1 MKTLAT
7 RNGQDSGQKAVLY
20 MAFELGE
27 SKWILRFGDGG
38 TRTRDIRMEARDLD
52 RLELEI
58 ARAKERFQLPRDVRV
73 VSCYEAGRDGFWLHR
88 YLVSQ
93 GVENLVV
100 DSASI
105 EVSRRRRRAK
115 TDRLDV
121 TKLHAMLIRHVC
133 GERVWSVVHVP
144 DVEAEDARQIHRE
157 LQRMKGEARRHRNRI
172 QSLLVTQGISVG
184 VGRGFRE
191 HLEEVEL
198 WDGTE
203 LPEYLKGAVLRE
215 YERLELVQRQIRE
228 LEALRRRMVKE
239 QATAALAKVF
249 SMMQLRGIGLQ
260 SSWVFVMEF
269 FGWRDFGN
277 RREVASLAGLA
288 PTPYNSGGS
297 DREQGIGKAGNG
309 LVRWM
314 TVEIAWG
321 WLRFQPESQLSQW
334 YRERF
339 AGGGSRMR
347 RVGIVALA
355 RKLLIALWRF
365 VEYGE
370 VPEGARLK
378 AA

>member
-7 RNGQDSGQKAVLY
+7 RSDQDSVQEAVLY

-27 SKWILRFGDGG
+27 GKWILRFGNGK
-38 TRTRDIRMEARDLD
+38 RTRDIRMKARDLG
-52 RLELEI
+52 RLEQEI
-58 ARAKERFQLPRDVRV
+58 ARAKDRFRFPADVRV

-88 YLVSQ
+88 YLGVH

-121 TKLHAMLIRHVC
+121 AKLHAMLIRHVS
-133 GERVWSVVHVP
+133 GERVWSVVRVP
-144 DVEAEDARQIHRE
+144 EVEAEDARQIHRE
-157 LQRMKGEARRHRNRI
+157 LERMKGEARRHRNRI

-184 VGRGFRE
+184 AGPGFRG
-191 HLEEVEL
+191 HLEEVRL
-198 WDGTE
+198 WDGNE
-203 LPEYLKGAVLRE
+203 LPDHLKAAVVRE
-215 YERLELVQRQIRE
+215 CERLELVQRQVRE
-228 LEALRRRMVKE
+228 LEALRRKMVKE
-239 QATAALAKVF
+239 QSTEALAKVF
-249 SMMQLRGIGLQ
+249 SMMQLCGIGLQ
-260 SSWVFVMEF
+260 SAWVFVMEF
-269 FGWRDFGN
+269 FGWRKFAD
-277 RREVASLAGLA
+277 RRQVGSLAGLA

-297 DREQGIGKAGNG
+297 DREQGISKAGNG

-314 TVEIAWG
+314 SVEIAWG
-321 WLRFQPESQLSQW
+321 WLRFQPQSQLSRW

-347 RVGIVALA
+347 RIGIVALA

-365 VEYGE
+365 VEHGV
-370 VPEGARLK
+370 VPEGAKLK